1 MVVRGQDARRGALAR
16 ADRAPR
22 PIFFSVPSFFHYL
35 AVSFAPTLTLIGC
48 SYVFIQSTSSLVV
61 RSSRVSC
68 LRRRSS
74 SSARRAMAASS
85 SAGTVG
91 SEESASLLS
100 KRCIPCEGGG
110 EEGGDLEPLDA
121 GAAQAFM
128 PQIPLWD
135 LREQA
140 EGEATTLSLART
152 WKTKNFTKALG
163 LIERIGMVAEQQG
176 HHPDLHLTG
185 WNNLECNIFTHA
197 IGGLSENDFILAAKI
212 EAINVEDL
220 VRVKKKKSLF

>member
-1 MVVRGQDARRGALAR
+1 MLT
-16 ADRAPR
+16 APR
-22 PIFFSVPSFFHYL
+22 PIFFSVPSFFNYL

-48 SYVFIQSTSSLVV
+48 SCVFIQSTSSLVV

-85 SAGTVG
+85 SAGTVD